1 MRDAAC
7 HRPGKDGRL
16 FIEEFPLSVFTHKP
30 SLWSRFVW
38 ALAESLGFL
47 PRAYLGALTDAALL
61 EKAELLIRLGDQSK
75 AQRVLDAA
83 ARRQI
88 DDPRTLGQLANL
100 ELRNGNKDVA
110 RRAQLRAAQAYL
122 QRGMVE
128 EATHVLQQIL
138 AVARDCLE
146 ARLALGQIAE
156 GRYGHEEAVAHYLE
170 AVKVLTAQQQW
181 EGVQEL
187 LERVRQLQRV
197 KTVLESE
204 TQMMAPMLG
213 PGRQVA
219 LLGPGSM
226 VSAQDDVTP
235 QESRIGIGDDDG
247 NVTQLDMPTPLVR
260 ADPRPM
266 LIADA
271 ATERGLSSIRDA
283 EGDTVADMPSPL
295 RLPKPPAR
303 GARAPSTVIVEPDLE
318 FPDTTDPVDVGAR
331 PAPAPA
337 PHVHAIP
344 STFVR
349 APSVAAPA
357 APSRERES
365 REAQLAA
372 PTDIV
377 IRDRDALPPELM
389 IKIDTAVDFMPGR
402 LRGGDTNAIAP
413 SVVIVPPSAVSTDA
427 TLALSRP
434 RGASVAATETSPPVV
449 SHERRAH
456 SVWDRAIVQGPRE
469 SITLNVG
476 PEPEPLQ
483 AGEPSILRRA
493 TTGISSVLDSFISSM
508 GNSKDGGG
516 TKS

>member
-1 MRDAAC
+1 M
-7 HRPGKDGRL
+7 
-16 FIEEFPLSVFTHKP
+16 
-30 SLWSRFVW
+30 W

-61 EKAELLIRLGDQSK
+61 EKAELLIRLGDQGK

-110 RRAQLRAAQAYL
+110 RRAQLRAAQAFL
-122 QRGMVE
+122 QRGLVD

-170 AVKVLTAQQQW
+170 AVKVLTARQEW

-213 PGRQVA
+213 PGHQVA
-219 LLGPGSM
+219 LLGPGPM

-235 QESRIGIGDDDG
+235 QESRPILGDDDG
-247 NVTQLDMPTPLVR
+247 NVTQLDMPTPLSR
-260 ADPRPM
+260 GAPPRPM
-266 LIADA
+266 LIAEA
-271 ATERGLSSIRDA
+271 VTERGMSLRDT
-283 EGDTVADMPSPL
+283 ESDTVADMPSPL
-295 RLPKPPAR
+295 RLPQPPAR

-318 FPDTTDPVDVGAR
+318 FPDTTDPVDVGPR
-331 PAPAPA
+331 GGAPA
-337 PHVHAIP
+337 VQHAIP

-349 APSVAAPA
+349 APSMAVPGRRDAPPA
-357 APSRERES
+357 RES

-377 IRDRDALPPELM
+377 IRDALPPEVM

-413 SVVIVPPSAVSTDA
+413 LVVVPASAVSTD
-427 TLALSRP
+427 TNGLSRA
-434 RGASVAATETSPPVV
+434 RGLSSAPTETGPPLPVV
-449 SHERRAH
+449 THERRAN

-469 SITLNVG
+469 AITLNVG
-476 PEPEPLQ
+476 PEPEPLK

-493 TTGISSVLDSFISSM
+493 TTGISSVLDGFISSM
-508 GNSKDGGG
+508 GNNSKDGGG
-516 TKS
+516 SKS